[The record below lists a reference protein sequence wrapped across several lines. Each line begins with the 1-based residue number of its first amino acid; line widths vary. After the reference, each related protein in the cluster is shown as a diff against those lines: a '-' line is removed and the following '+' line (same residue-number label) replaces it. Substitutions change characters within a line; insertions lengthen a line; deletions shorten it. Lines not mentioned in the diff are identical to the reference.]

1 MLEINL
7 IMIRKLLLNV
17 TKYYLIEIFLIYFL
31 LICLYLIYKFDDL
44 FLMLVK
50 IFLLFEMNNVVLH
63 PIYYILNDLRILM
76 GKLYILCNLH

>member
-76 GKLYILCNLH
+76 GILYILCN